1 MFIVFRS
8 LIVVAYVAASKVEG
22 KEENERFDFPSL
34 IRPAT
39 QANC

>member
-8 LIVVAYVAASKVEG
+8 LIVVACVAASEVEG
-22 KEENERFDFPSL
+22 KGKNERFDFPSF
-34 IRPAT
+34 IQPAT